1 MRSTAALTGLILI
14 GTALASAQTLNVK
27 VADRKADVA
36 GELRWEK
43 MQSETYKILG
53 VLDKPKDNN

>member
-1 MRSTAALTGLILI
+1 
-14 GTALASAQTLNVK
+14 